1 MRVWTLC
8 ILFLTGLLIP
18 GHAATYDAKGQ
29 EVRVTGTELWA
40 CHVPERSAKIL
51 EVLEAERKGRKYL
64 VYRMSRDYKT
74 MDTLLA
80 YARTSGDNVAPFPT
94 FYIYDTD
101 RDGKPDTAYA
111 DEMGNGICQQMT
123 KVPVE
128 SILSANHDKEA

>member
-1 MRVWTLC
+1 MKTFFVTL
-8 ILFLTGLLIP
+8 LFTVLLVP
-18 GHAATYDAKGQ
+18 VYAATYKAENQ
-29 EVRVTGTELWA
+29 EVHITGTELWA
-40 CHVPERSAKIL
+40 CHVPERSAKVL
-51 EVLEAERKGRKYL
+51 EVHEAKRKGRKYL
-64 VYRMSRDYKT
+64 VYRLSRDYKT